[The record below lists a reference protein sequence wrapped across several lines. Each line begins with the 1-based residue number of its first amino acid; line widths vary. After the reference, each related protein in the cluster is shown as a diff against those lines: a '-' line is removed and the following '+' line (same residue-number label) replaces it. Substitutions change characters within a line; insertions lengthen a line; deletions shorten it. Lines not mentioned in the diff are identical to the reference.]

1 MQKSDVGNVVKKVV
15 HIASTKITTAS
26 ITCIIIILILLLI
39 KTTSITAARNKKAQ
53 KCCSARAPLVLA
65 PNPAM

>member
-39 KTTSITAARNKKAQ
+39 KTTSITAARNKKHKNVAVHMLGNDL
-53 KCCSARAPLVLA
+53 SS
-65 PNPAM
+65 